1 MEATKKSKVIQ
12 AVGNGS
18 WNSEKYGT
26 FYKFEIHFENGDHG
40 EYSSKDQN
48 QSKFLIGQEAEYSI
62 TSKQVNG
69 NTFYQIKPV
78 QSNQGQSGGSWA
90 PKAKDPETEKR
101 ITRMSVLK
109 CATDLVIAKE
119 IKISDLTKVAQILEH
134 YVISGEDS
142 MTAIYHQA
150 HQKANPE
157 PKKEMSG
164 IMGNFMN
171 DAINDIESDLPF

>member
-1 MEATKKSKVIQ
+1 MEAIKKSKVIQ

-18 WNSEKYGT
+18 WSSEKYGT

-48 QSKFLIGQEAEYSI
+48 QSKFIVGQEAEYSI
-62 TSKQVNG
+62 TSKDVNG
-69 NTFYQIKPV
+69 KTFYQIKPQ
-78 QSNQGQSGGSWA
+78 QSQASGGGSFT

-109 CATDLVIAKE
+109 CVTDLVIAKE
-119 IKISDLTKVAQILEH
+119 IKLHDLTKVAQILEH

-142 MTAIYHQA
+142 MQAVYHA
-150 HQKANPE
+150 HHQKSKKPEGNIEANFRE
-157 PKKEMSG
+157 DM
-164 IMGNFMN
+164 INQMAN
-171 DAINDIESDLPF
+171 DQEDDLPF